1 MVRINNSRKELSQ
14 ERVYNFYIENKSLG
28 KRYTINHFKAEN
40 IPERTIYSIIER
52 AENEIGPKR
61 VVGSG
66 RITKKMTKKN
76 VAKLKTMFDHQDGVS
91 QRQAARK
98 CKCHVSVVNKSLKK
112 KIDSKSAG

>member
-1 MVRINNSRKELSQ
+1 MQLVAICIYFVAKLTQIIIIIQKKSPLFKMVRINNSRQELSR

-40 IPERTIYSIIER
+40 FPERTIYSIIER

-66 RITKKMTKKN
+66 RIVKN
-76 VAKLKTMFDHQDGVS
+76 
-91 QRQAARK
+91 
-98 CKCHVSVVNKSLKK
+98 HV
-112 KIDSKSAG
+112 